1 MAPWTVQLLTL
12 LGVAIGAL
20 ASFISTRLL
29 DRSRWHREEALRWD
43 TKRLE
48 CYSEFGSDL
57 RRFITI
63 AWRIT
68 AGLGFP
74 SGAQPLDSASG
85 LAALADAEDEVGI
98 KWELVLM
105 LGSPAVIT
113 AAQEWRR
120 AAWHLEWFAR
130 GRRNDV
136 AEYTQANQERRAAQ
150 KRFYSAV
157 RADLGIVSGEIPD
170 RIGPGWWR
178 QPHSTEPS
186 DGEEA

>member
-1 MAPWTVQLLTL
+1 
-12 LGVAIGAL
+12 
-20 ASFISTRLL
+20 LL
-29 DRSRWHREEALRWD
+29 DRSRWQREEALRWA

-57 RRFITI
+57 RQFISI

-74 SGAQPLDSASG
+74 SNAQPLDSASG
-85 LAALADAEDEVGI
+85 LAALADAEDEVSV
-98 KWELVLM
+98 KAERLLM
-105 LGSPAVIT
+105 IGSPAVIA
-113 AAQEWRR
+113 AAQEWRH

-130 GRRNDV
+130 GRKDDLV
-136 AEYTQANQERRAAQ
+136 EYTQALQERREAQ

-157 RADLGIVSGEIPD
+157 RADLGIVSGEIPN
-170 RIGPGWWR
+170 RIEPGWR
-178 QPHSTEPS
+178 TQPHSTESS